1 MEVKVLNETTAK
13 KILDSGLAGAPLD
26 GKRVLIITPD
36 GTRSGP
42 MPMIFRLLCD
52 ALLPRVAKLDFLI
65 ALGTHQ
71 PMSDEAQN
79 KLYGLTPADRSG
91 RYKTV
96 TIHNHHWEKPE
107 TFVRLGTIPA
117 AEMERISGG
126 LMATPVP
133 VALNRLVLDYDHLI
147 LYGPVFPHEVAGFSG
162 GYKYLFPG
170 IAADEIINLTHWLGA
185 LITNYKI
192 IGVKRTPVRE
202 AIEAAAKMV
211 DRPMTGVCSVV
222 TGVDGLEGLFV
233 GSVNEAWEQAADLSA
248 ESHIKYVDRPYKL
261 AVSCMPRMYDDIW
274 TGAKGMYKVEPA
286 MADGGEVIIYAPHIT
301 EISYTHGKI
310 LDEIGYHVRDYFVKQ
325 WDRFKGYPGGVLA
338 HSTHLKG
345 MGEFENGV
353 EQPRVQVTLATGV
366 PEERCRRL
374 ALGYRDPKTFRPE
387 EYAGREG
394 EGILY
399 QERAGETLFRMK

>member
-1 MEVKVLNETTAK
+1 MLNESTAK
-13 KILDSGLAGAPLD
+13 KIIDDGLARAALD
-26 GKRVLIITPD
+26 GKRVLVLTPD

-52 ALLPRVAKLDFLI
+52 ALLPRVAKLDFLV

-71 PMSDEAQN
+71 PMNDEAQN
-79 KLYGLTPADRSG
+79 KLYGITAADRAG
-91 RYKTV
+91 RYKNV
-96 TIHNHHWEKPE
+96 TIHNHHWERSD
-107 TFVRLGTIPA
+107 TFARLGTIPA
-117 AEMERISGG
+117 AQMERISGG
-126 LMATPVP
+126 LLRQEVP

-170 IAADEIINLTHWLGA
+170 IAASEIINLTHWLGA

-202 AIEAAAKMV
+202 TIEAAAAML

-222 TGVDGLEGLFV
+222 SGADGLEGLFV
-233 GSVNEAWEQAADLSA
+233 GDVPVAWEAAADLSA
-248 ESHIKYVDRPYKL
+248 ASHIRYVDRPFSL
-261 AVSCMPRMYDDIW
+261 AVSVMPEMYDDIW

-286 MADGGEVIIYAPHIT
+286 MADGGEVIIYAPHIC

-310 LDEIGYHVRDYFVKQ
+310 LDAIGYHVRDYFVKQ
-325 WDRFKGYPGGVLA
+325 WDKFKDYPGGVLA

-345 MGEFENGV
+345 MGAYDNGI
-353 EQPRVQVTLATGV
+353 EKPRVQVTLATGV
-366 PEERCRRL
+366 PEARCL
-374 ALGYRDPKTFRPE
+374 ALSLGYRDPTTFSPSD
-387 EYAGREG
+387 YAGREG
-394 EGILY
+394 EGILF
-399 QERAGETLFRMK
+399 QPRAGETLFRLK

>member
-1 MEVKVLNETTAK
+1 MLNEPTAK
-13 KILDSGLAGAPLD
+13 KIIDDGLGRAALD

-36 GTRSGP
+36 STRSGP
-42 MPMIFRLLCD
+42 MPLIFRLLCD

-71 PMSDEAQN
+71 PMTDEAQN
-79 KLYGLTPADRSG
+79 RLYGITPADRAG
-91 RYKTV
+91 RYKNV

-107 TFVRLGTIPA
+107 TFIRLGTIPA

-126 LMATPVP
+126 LLRQEVP
-133 VALNRLVLDYDHLI
+133 VALNRLVLDYDHLV

-162 GYKYLFPG
+162 GHKYLFPG
-170 IAADEIINLTHWLGA
+170 IAAAEIINLTHWLGA
-185 LITNYKI
+185 LITNYRI
-192 IGVKRTPVRE
+192 IGVKQTPVRE
-202 AIEAAAKMV
+202 TIERAAAMV

-233 GSVNEAWEQAADLSA
+233 GPVRSAWEQAADLSA
-248 ESHIKYVDRPYKL
+248 ASHVRYVDRPFTL
-261 AVSCMPRMYDDIW
+261 AVSVMPEMYDDIW

-286 MADGGEVIIYAPHIT
+286 MADGGEVIIYAPHIQ

-325 WDRFKGYPGGVLA
+325 WDRFQGYPGGVLA

-345 MGEFENGV
+345 MGIYDNGV
-353 EQPRVQVTLATGV
+353 ERPRVRVTLATGV
-366 PEERCRRL
+366 PEARCRML
-374 ALGYRDPKTFRPE
+374 ALGYRDPNSFSPSD
-387 EYAGREG
+387 YAGREG

-399 QERAGETLFRMK
+399 QERAGETLFRMR